1 MEFLK
6 NVIVRGIWE
15 LKVGNQAVSHNS
27 GVLNLKN
34 MVPKQ
39 NFLPANLHNKMA
51 GDFAFSDH
59 TPKMIFIYVSET
71 AIIHFHDILSRLL
84 STP

>member
-15 LKVGNQAVSHNS
+15 LKVGNQALINNS
-27 GVLNLKN
+27 RVQNLKN

-39 NFLPANLHNKMA
+39 NV
-51 GDFAFSDH
+51 GTFSDY
-59 TPKMIFIYVSET
+59 TPKMIFSYVSET
-71 AIIHFHDILSRLL
+71 EIIDFL
-84 STP
+84 TPECHTNKMIRHMFRPF